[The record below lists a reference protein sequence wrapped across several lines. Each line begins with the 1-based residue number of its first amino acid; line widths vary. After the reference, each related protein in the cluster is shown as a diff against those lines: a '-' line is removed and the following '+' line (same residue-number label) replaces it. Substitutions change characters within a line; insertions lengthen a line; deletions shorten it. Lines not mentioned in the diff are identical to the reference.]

1 MFLVLKLFFGFL
13 TKRLPNRVFISGIG
27 ILGGVTRNIKILTD
41 MYIAPF
47 QVTEDSYLHAAL
59 SKKLEIHSQVS
70 RRHSR
75 VINFGN
81 NFQQKAVA

>member
-1 MFLVLKLFFGFL
+1 
-13 TKRLPNRVFISGIG
+13 
-27 ILGGVTRNIKILTD
+27 